1 MHVLLADDDEAFRT
15 LVAAELRRTGHEV
28 MEAADGAEAL
38 EAIADRFAV
47 DGFDVV
53 IADNRMPFLSGL
65 HILASLR
72 GLRQRIAAILV
83 TGCADRRARAVADQ
97 LGATILDKPF
107 DMAHLRAAIELSA
120 RDARDRAP

>member
-1 MHVLLADDDEAFRT
+1 MHVLLADDDETFRT
-15 LVAAELRRTGHEV
+15 LVAAELRRTGHQV

-38 EAIADRFAV
+38 EAIADRVAV

-72 GLRQRIAAILV
+72 GLRQRIATILV
-83 TGCADRRARAVADQ
+83 TGCADRATRTVAGQ
-97 LGATILDKPF
+97 LGATVVHKPF
-107 DMAHLRAAIELSA
+107 DMKQLWRAIELSK
-120 RDARDRAP
+120 RSARDR